1 MFIPPQKFTLPKNE
15 AAVNEALIRLQSS
28 HLLIDREIAS
38 QVFKNDHNVYVVYYP
53 KNNSLLIAPISDELF
68 KKLHKANQHMLKDRN
83 LKGDKSIALHE
94 LLIDNQLDDSDR
106 SLEFKVESALG
117 ILNIK
122 I

>member
-1 MFIPPQKFTLPKNE
+1 MFIPPQKFIPLKNE
-15 AAVNEALIRLQSS
+15 AIANDNPIRLQSS

-38 QVFKNDHNVYVVYYP
+38 QVFKNDHNAYVVYYP
-53 KNNSLLIAPISDELF
+53 KNNSLLVAPVSDELF

-83 LKGDKSIALHE
+83 LEGDKSIALHE

-106 SLEFKVESALG
+106 KLEFKVEPALG